1 MEEFNRFTDE
11 VAHLHWLEGT
21 ELGPDGLEF
30 VDTPWAL
37 GVSQDEKGVAIE

>member
-1 MEEFNRFTDE
+1 MEEFNRLTDE
-11 VAHLHWLEGT
+11 LAHLHWLEGT